1 MTILL
6 LVSLS
11 IVVGYVRVLV
21 PIPGLLSLK
30 ALSYRAHFIETVVI
44 SFRTAVLNVLS
55 STDATVYLPS
65 CLFSSLVILIGV
77 AIAVVRIRVGF
88 LCQVLGRPDE
98 LLALFLLLFGEFLL
112 LRGDIVESID
122 VLGLQ
127 LNLVRHLSL
136 LKFGAHKLI

>member
-44 SFRTAVLNVLS
+44 SLRTAVLNMLS

-98 LLALFLLLFGEFLL
+98 LLALFLLLFSEFLL
-112 LRGDIVESID
+112 LRRDIVESID